1 LSCTGGDIELI
12 DTVEELKE
20 YLTGVLVEL
29 AKVTPVDEKLLD
41 ETKFL
46 IHCCEVNDNILF
58 S

>member
-1 LSCTGGDIELI
+1 MCRWGVELI

-20 YLTGVLVEL
+20 YLTGVLHEL
-29 AKVTPVDEKLLD
+29 EKATPVDEKLLD